1 MCAADVACL
10 YGVRRL
16 SAVSLFPGRNV
27 VVSVRFVYVHKRLSF
42 LSPHPS
48 SSTVAAT
55 VAIVYSLSSS
65 SSSSSTLAKSPDS
78 PLATS
83 HPPSHS
89 VPPLPYYILT
99 FAIPFTRY
107 GATTPAQRP
116 GNNKY
121 IKILLLLLDV
131 LLLLYLLGFDTVY
144 VSPIS
149 LAAAFSRKW

>member
-1 MCAADVACL
+1 VCAADVACL

-48 SSTVAAT
+48 SPTVAAT

-65 SSSSSTLAKSPDS
+65 SSTLATSPDS
-78 PLATS
+78 PLATT
-83 HPPSHS
+83 HPPPPSHS

-107 GATTPAQRP
+107 DATTSAERP
-116 GNNKY
+116 GNINT
-121 IKILLLLLDV
+121 
-131 LLLLYLLGFDTVY
+131 F
-144 VSPIS
+144 
-149 LAAAFSRKW
+149 